1 MWGRIFNP
9 DNDFFR
15 LTGKLVDLVILS
27 VFWLVCSLPLFTLG
41 PATAALYQSV
51 VQGIRGNARNS
62 WLLFFRTFRDNFKVG
77 ALASLPTL
85 AAGALLVLLHELIY
99 QTTAVGRPGYILY
112 FAYCV
117 FLLLPMGTACYLFP
131 VLSRFTFGVGGL
143 LSNCAK
149 LAIAHLPS
157 TVALALID
165 FLSLWVFLNFPLA
178 AAVLPALAA
187 LLHSLLLERIFRPYV
202 DAQLGP
208 RPGEGPPEAEA
219 QDRS

>member
-27 VFWLVCSLPLFTLG
+27 VFWLVCSIPLFTLG
-41 PATAALYQSV
+41 PATAALYQAV
-51 VQGIRGNARNS
+51 VQGVRGNARSS

-77 ALASLPTL
+77 ALTSLPVL

-117 FLLLPMGTACYLFP
+117 FLLLPVGAGCYLFP

-157 TVALALID
+157 TVVLALID
-165 FLSLWVFLNFPLA
+165 FLALYVFLNFPLA

-187 LLHSLLLERIFRPYV
+187 LLHSLFLERIFRPYV
-202 DAQLGP
+202 AEQLGAQAP
-208 RPGEGPPEAEA
+208 VEETGEEEETEP
-219 QDRS
+219 